1 MNLKQLLGKSGEEIA
16 AEYLENKGYNIID
29 RNFRCV
35 LGEIDLIVKR
45 KGILTFVEVKTRR
58 KNTFGSPADA
68 ITYIKRK
75 HMYKAA
81 EYYILKNKIA
91 KKDIT
96 LDVVEIYANSEK
108 DIKIIHLERAIEDKP

>member
-75 HMYKAA
+75 HMYKTA